1 MNAKE
6 LFAKLCEYAP
16 IELSDKLVQIE
27 NGYDNSGII
36 LDCDLDAKK
45 ILFCLDLT
53 HESVDYAIGKECGII
68 VTHHPAIYSP
78 IKRLNE
84 QDPILRCAISG
95 ISVISMHLNLD
106 CAKEGIDHCL
116 SKGLGGEDITIL
128 TKLGEEV
135 GYGRVATVNATAGEI
150 FERYK
155 SEFATEKAW
164 FFGDKNQ
171 KITKIASFCGS
182 GFGFKELEET
192 LRAGAQMVVS
202 ADIPHHVLKEAI
214 EKGLCVLSC
223 THYSTEN
230 YGMKKFFEFF
240 EKELKEKIYFFD
252 DERFV

>member
-16 IELSDKLVQIE
+16 IELSNKLVE
-27 NGYDNSGII
+27 LEDGYDNSGII
-36 LDCDLDAKK
+36 LDCDLDTKK

-84 QDPILRCAISG
+84 KNPLLRCAVNS

-106 CAKEGIDHCL
+106 CAKNGIDYYL

-128 TKLGEEV
+128 TELGDGV
-135 GYGRVATVNATAGEI
+135 GYGRVASVDATAGELL
-150 FERYK
+150 ERYK
-155 SEFATEKAW
+155 KEFLTEKAW
-164 FFGDKNQ
+164 LFGDKNQ

-182 GFGFKELEET
+182 GLGLKEIDF
-192 LRAGAQMVVS
+192 AMKNGAEILIS
-202 ADIPHHVLKEAI
+202 ADVSHHVLKEAI
-214 EKGLCVLSC
+214 ELGLCVLSC

-230 YGMKKFFEFF
+230 YGMKKVFEYFNDN
-240 EKELKEKIYFFD
+240 LKEKIYFFD

>member
-6 LFAKLCEYAP
+6 LFTKLCEYAP
-16 IELSDKLVQIE
+16 IELSDKLVAVE

-36 LDCDLDAKK
+36 LDCDLDTKR

-84 QDPILRCAISG
+84 KDPLLRCAINS

-106 CAKEGIDHCL
+106 CAETGIDYCL
-116 SKGLGGEDITIL
+116 SKGLGGENITVL
-128 TKLGEEV
+128 TELGEGV
-135 GYGRVATVNATAGEI
+135 GYGRLASVDATAGELL
-150 FERYK
+150 EQYK
-155 SEFATEKAW
+155 KEFCTEKAW
-164 FFGDKNQ
+164 LFGDKNQ

-182 GFGFKELEET
+182 GLGFKEVDSALKN
-192 LRAGAQMVVS
+192 GAQMVVS
-202 ADIPHHVLKEAI
+202 ADVAHHVLKEAI
-214 EKGLCVLSC
+214 DAGLCVLSA

-230 YGMKKFFEFF
+230 YGMKKAFEHFD
-240 EKELKEKIYFFD
+240 KNLKEKIYFFD